1 MKAKTIVELAALT
14 SSFYSITKDKE
25 MREDIVAMIM
35 KGKETFSKTFSSL
48 SDKDEAESIE
58 LIIGKLFMKAQ
69 QIKEEVEHKIEE
81 VAEKVYHK
89 MHIANIH
96 EIENLQ
102 KQIQELQSQ
111 IENSKTNK

>member
-14 SSFYSITKDKE
+14 SSFYAITKDKE
-25 MREDIVAMIM
+25 MREDVIEMIM
-35 KGKETFSKTFSSL
+35 KGKEKLGKTVSSL
-48 SDKDEAESIE
+48 AGEDNTESVE
-58 LIIGKLFMKAQ
+58 MIIGKLFLKAKE
-69 QIKEEVEHKIEE
+69 IKEEVEQKIEE

-102 KQIQELQSQ
+102 KQIDELRSELLKQ
-111 IENSKTNK
+111 KV